1 MFLVSFFVFLGMAY
15 FRDSISAES
24 TPGIEEMQRPHFSFS
39 PIYLAWL
46 FVNDRERWANY
57 ATILSCLGA
66 VAVSPALG
74 FIFFVVMRVSADPSL
89 PFASWLSGI
98 VWMVATALEVKR
110 RISVTGT
117 EENNSPDEGVTGNIE
132 P

>member
-1 MFLVSFFVFLGMAY
+1 LACRILGGHFAVAIVVFLYGLLAFTFPLMFLVSFFVFLGMAY

-57 ATILSCLGA
+57 ATILRA
-66 VAVSPALG
+66 WAL
-74 FIFFVVMRVSADPSL
+74 
-89 PFASWLSGI
+89 
-98 VWMVATALEVKR
+98 
-110 RISVTGT
+110 
-117 EENNSPDEGVTGNIE
+117 
-132 P
+132 